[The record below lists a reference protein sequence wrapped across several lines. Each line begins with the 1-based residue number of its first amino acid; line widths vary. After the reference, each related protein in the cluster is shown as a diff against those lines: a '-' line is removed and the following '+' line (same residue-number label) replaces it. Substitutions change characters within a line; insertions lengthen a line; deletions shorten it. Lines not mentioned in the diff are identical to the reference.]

1 MAIVQGLSQEL
12 DGQTLLPK
20 LFMNYIRTVF
30 NHCPDIKFRMHRS
43 IRVDVDNAIVSGYYD
58 SDADIAGSPSV
69 EIVISLN
76 PEQAYIKSDN
86 FNWDIFGFDL
96 AECICHELIHKQQF
110 RQGGIFDEYISEKE
124 DHNQK
129 TEQEY
134 LGSEREI
141 DAYAFSIAAEYITF
155 NRPITECTMYRVYQY
170 TFDEDD
176 SVMLKLQE
184 YIVKYLTYL
193 EFDYDQD
200 DSH

>member
-12 DGQTLLPK
+12 EGQTLLPK

-43 IRVDVDNAIVSGYYD
+43 VRVDVDNAIVSGYYD
-58 SDADIAGSPSV
+58 SDADVTGLPSV

-76 PEQAYIKSDN
+76 PDQAYIKSDN
-86 FNWDIFGFDL
+86 FNWDIFSFDL

-110 RQGGIFDEYISEKE
+110 HQGGIFDEYMSEKE

-134 LGSEREI
+134 LGTLLSLI
-141 DAYAFSIAAEYITF
+141 YKIVIV
-155 NRPITECTMYRVYQY
+155 PI
-170 TFDEDD
+170 
-176 SVMLKLQE
+176 
-184 YIVKYLTYL
+184 I
-193 EFDYDQD
+193 
-200 DSH
+200 H